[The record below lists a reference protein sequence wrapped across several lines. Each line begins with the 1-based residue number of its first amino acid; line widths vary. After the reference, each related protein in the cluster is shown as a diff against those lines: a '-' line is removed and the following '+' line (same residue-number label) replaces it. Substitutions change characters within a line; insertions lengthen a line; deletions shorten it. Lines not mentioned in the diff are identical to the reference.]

1 MSHAVQH
8 TLKTIWT
15 QKWQELSLINTNELK
30 RVLDKVFYKSLADRL
45 YLSLKIESDFCGLYF
60 LSPYHF

>member
-8 TLKTIWT
+8 MLKTIWT

-30 RVLDKVFYKSLADRL
+30 RVLDKVFYKS
-45 YLSLKIESDFCGLYF
+45 CG
-60 LSPYHF
+60 